1 MSNDLPIHVQD
12 ARKTYKGKV
21 HALRGVTMDVHAG
34 EIFGLLG
41 PNGAGKS
48 TLVKILTRIV
58 RPTHIQGTLLG
69 HPIGHVA
76 TLGRIGYLPEH
87 NKFPDYLTGG
97 QVLDFCGAM
106 SNMDHRSRRKRGAEL
121 IDLVGLQGWEDRR
134 VTTYS
139 KGMKQRLGIA
149 QSLINSPDLVFLDE
163 PTDGVDPVGRREIR
177 DLLLRLRSE
186 GRTVFL
192 NSHLLGEAEMVC
204 DRIAIL
210 VQGKVERQG
219 TVHDLTADSRRFEID
234 IQGPLP
240 EWIDALDLVSAT
252 ARGEFTALTIRTEDA
267 AQVQVIIDRLRK
279 DDRLIIRV
287 QEVRD
292 SLEELF
298 LRAVTDK
305 ATGKPLP
312 PGAAQGATE

>member
-1 MSNDLPIHVQD
+1 
-12 ARKTYKGKV
+12 
-21 HALRGVTMDVHAG
+21 
-34 EIFGLLG
+34 
-41 PNGAGKS
+41 
-48 TLVKILTRIV
+48 
-58 RPTHIQGTLLG
+58 
-69 HPIGHVA
+69 
-76 TLGRIGYLPEH
+76 
-87 NKFPDYLTGG
+87 
-97 QVLDFCGAM
+97 
-106 SNMDHRSRRKRGAEL
+106 MDHRSRRRRGAEL

-149 QSLINSPDLVFLDE
+149 QSLINSPDLIFLDE

-219 TVHDLTADSRRFEID
+219 TVQDLTSASRRFEID

-240 EWIDALDLVSAT
+240 KWIDDLDVVSAT
-252 ARGEFTALTIRTEDA
+252 ARGELTALAIRTEDA
-267 AQVQVIIDRLRK
+267 AHVQVIIDRLRK
-279 DDRLIIRV
+279 DDRVIVRV

-312 PGAAQGATE
+312 PGAIRGAAE